1 MNKRI
6 YIVWL
11 LAISFWLLAERASGA
26 AITTAD
32 LPYIC
37 GFEDATENAN
47 WVLNPNINTVMTDNR
62 WVIGDAL
69 AYPGSTHSLY
79 VSRDNGATS
88 KYAATDNVLIAYR
101 YITLEAGDYDVAY
114 DWIGT
119 GNKTKGYL
127 KVVFANGPNSRFNC
141 VGNIAEPSIVK
152 DGVQLM
158 GNNTSLV
165 NGDDWRHVQARVT
178 IPVAQAN
185 KTTTRLAFVW
195 INTSVNKSDDLTSIA
210 IDNFQLAKAMDN
222 DDYPN
227 NIRVTTNLGVSDV
240 SWEAISDSFEV
251 LYRKKGEL
259 DFDTLNV
266 NEKKVTL
273 SDVDYGAYE
282 FWISSI
288 NENGKSAYTIFPTVY
303 LYETD

>member
-11 LAISFWLLAERASGA
+11 LAISFWLLAERAFGA

-119 GNKTKGYL
+119 GNK
-127 KVVFANGPNSRFNC
+127 
-141 VGNIAEPSIVK
+141 
-152 DGVQLM
+152 
-158 GNNTSLV
+158 
-165 NGDDWRHVQARVT
+165 
-178 IPVAQAN
+178 N
-185 KTTTRLAFVW
+185 K
-195 INTSVNKSDDLTSIA
+195 
-210 IDNFQLAKAMDN
+210 
-222 DDYPN
+222 
-227 NIRVTTNLGVSDV
+227 
-240 SWEAISDSFEV
+240 
-251 LYRKKGEL
+251 
-259 DFDTLNV
+259 
-266 NEKKVTL
+266 
-273 SDVDYGAYE
+273 
-282 FWISSI
+282 
-288 NENGKSAYTIFPTVY
+288 
-303 LYETD
+303 